1 MKTTV
6 KLLFF
11 VILVSCF
18 VVRVGAQSLPDS
30 SQAKVPD
37 STQVEKAIAYDDQT
51 SLPHV
56 YPNPFENK
64 LTISFPESLCG
75 ELIGSVKIYDLFT
88 GLCVFEGNFKNRLD
102 IETTSWREGMFA
114 VRIHHDRG
122 YEPAKVYHNR

>member
-6 KLLFF
+6 KLPFF
-11 VILVSCF
+11 VILVFCF
-18 VVRVGAQSLPDS
+18 VVRVGAQNLSDS
-30 SQAKVPD
+30 NQVKLPD
-37 STQVEKAIAYDDQT
+37 STQVEKAITDDDQT

-64 LTISFPESLCG
+64 LTINFPESLCG

-102 IETTSWREGMFA
+102 IDAMSWREGMFV
-114 VRIHHDRG
+114 VRIYHDRG
-122 YEPAKVYHNR
+122 YEPVKAYHNR